1 MKFEAEPNGSK
12 NQTPSSIFRSGLA
25 ALSLLCSMFMSSAIA
40 ATYDLSSGWSNSTNP
55 NSPWTYNEGANALPL
70 TTNWNGANTTW
81 AVACSQPAWAPSNT
95 AGRFLPAWMRMN
107 ACAATYFPSDPN
119 NAPTGNVL
127 AGDIVLHTNDNANG
141 NLAGGSAN
149 VVFTLPASSGVYTI
163 SGALWAARLSQ
174 AGSRPQDWQ
183 VTVNGTMLA
192 SGTVTATV
200 SRSHPQDFSVIQT
213 LNVGD
218 RVQLTVSK
226 AASSNAGDF
235 VGVQLTLTSAAPASS
250 SSSILPQLAFGGGW
264 YTALYFTNT
273 TSAPVSFMVNFTGDD
288 GNSLT
293 IPALGGSSV
302 SVNLA
307 ARGAARIE
315 ALNSGSLVQGYASA
329 ALPAGVTG
337 YGVFRQSVSGL
348 PDQEAVVP
356 LSGSVATTS
365 TLLFDETNYIT
376 GVALVNLSSVSNTV
390 TATAHDNQGNI
401 IGTGT
406 IPLTANAKTTA
417 VLRSIPGLAAVAGA
431 VGSVDFSVTTGN
443 LAALGLRFNG
453 SAFTSIPTSDR

>member
-1 MKFEAEPNGSK
+1 
-12 NQTPSSIFRSGLA
+12 
-25 ALSLLCSMFMSSAIA
+25 
-40 ATYDLSSGWSNSTNP
+40 
-55 NSPWTYNEGANALPL
+55 
-70 TTNWNGANTTW
+70 
-81 AVACSQPAWAPSNT
+81 
-95 AGRFLPAWMRMN
+95 
-107 ACAATYFPSDPN
+107 
-119 NAPTGNVL
+119 
-127 AGDIVLHTNDNANG
+127 
-141 NLAGGSAN
+141 
-149 VVFTLPASSGVYTI
+149 
-163 SGALWAARLSQ
+163 LWAARLSQ
-174 AGSRPQDWQ
+174 VGSRPQDWQ
-183 VTVNGTMLA
+183 VTVNGAMIA
-192 SGTVTATV
+192 SGTVTSTV
-200 SRSHPQDFSVIQT
+200 SRSHAQAFSVIQS
-213 LNVGD
+213 LNAGD

-235 VGVQLTLTSAAPASS
+235 VGVQLTLTSGAPASS